1 MSVMANLLIQPVL
14 CSEWPLLPVITT
26 QGEEVM
32 SRAGG
37 CPKSQIAPYSL
48 YSALHLMSF
57 VGNRVVDSQIAVC
70 RQAA

>member
-1 MSVMANLLIQPVL
+1 MANLLILPVL

-48 YSALHLMSF
+48 YSALRLMSF
-57 VGNRVVDSQIAVC
+57 VENRVLFGSQPVC